1 MGKQRLDV
9 SGVNFTQQSA
19 KAECDINVIVDRA
32 KRGADLSQL
41 SRGPGSY
48 GHFIGL
54 PDLREAMVLVADAN
68 EAFMALDASI
78 RKRFDNEPALLLDFL
93 NDPSN
98 RDEAVRMGL
107 LNAPV
112 AIPEPVLTAESKAGD
127 SQARGGDK

>member
-41 SRGPGSY
+41 TRGAGSY
-48 GHFIGL
+48 GDFIGL
-54 PDLREAMVLVADAN
+54 PDLRDAMVLVANAT
-68 EAFMALDASI
+68 EAFMALDASV
-78 RKRFDNEPALLLDFL
+78 RKRFDNDPALLLDFL

-98 RDEAVRMGL
+98 RDEAVRLGL

-112 AIPEPVLTAESKAGD
+112 VQPEAAKPAESKAGD